1 MSDAA
6 DPKPDTEQQVEPMVL
21 SAEET
26 PKQEPADDSAAVNA
40 AAGNIEETSTETSA
54 SKPPSSEPAASPTPA
69 AKAEVVPVEAT
80 ATPEPVKPEP
90 TPEPPAPAA
99 PVDIPTV
106 ASTLE
111 VPASPQVAIPAADQ
125 DGGEWELLVEKVRTW
140 ISSGQLKEQWQSA
153 RTPLSLLAG
162 LIAVLLVLRLYSAV
176 LGVLDSIPLLPGLL
190 ELAGLVAVV
199 QFSLT
204 RLVRS
209 NDRREVIEGV
219 KQRWQSFRGRG

>member
-6 DPKPDTEQQVEPMVL
+6 DPKPDTEQQVEPVVL
-21 SAEET
+21 GTETTPDQEPMGEAAAVSSEEPLNQTPPTET
-26 PKQEPADDSAAVNA
+26 PATEAVAA
-40 AAGNIEETSTETSA
+40 
-54 SKPPSSEPAASPTPA
+54 
-69 AKAEVVPVEAT
+69 PVEAT
-80 ATPEPVKPEP
+80 A
-90 TPEPPAPAA
+90 EPPAPT
-99 PVDIPTV
+99 DIPTV

-111 VPASPQVAIPAADQ
+111 VPASPQLATPAADQ

-140 ISSGQLKEQWQSA
+140 ISSGQLQEQWQSA

-162 LIAVLLVLRLYSAV
+162 LIAVLLVLRVYSAV

-209 NDRREVIEGV
+209 NDRREVIEGL

>member
-1 MSDAA
+1 
-6 DPKPDTEQQVEPMVL
+6 
-21 SAEET
+21 
-26 PKQEPADDSAAVNA
+26 
-40 AAGNIEETSTETSA
+40 
-54 SKPPSSEPAASPTPA
+54 
-69 AKAEVVPVEAT
+69 VPVEAT
-80 ATPEPVKPEP
+80 GEPAKPEP
-90 TPEPPAPAA
+90 TPEPPAPT
-99 PVDIPTV
+99 DIPTV

-111 VPASPQVAIPAADQ
+111 VPASPQLATPAADQ

-140 ISSGQLKEQWQSA
+140 ISSGQLQEQWQSA

-162 LIAVLLVLRLYSAV
+162 LIAVLLVLRVYSAV

-209 NDRREVIEGV
+209 NDRREVIEGL

>member
-6 DPKPDTEQQVEPMVL
+6 DPKPDTEQQVEPVVL
-21 SAEET
+21 GTETTPDQEPMGEAAAVSSEEPLNQTPPTET
-26 PKQEPADDSAAVNA
+26 PATEAVA
-40 AAGNIEETSTETSA
+40 VA
-54 SKPPSSEPAASPTPA
+54 
-69 AKAEVVPVEAT
+69 VPVEAT
-80 ATPEPVKPEP
+80 AEPAKPEP
-90 TPEPPAPAA
+90 TPEPPAPT
-99 PVDIPTV
+99 DIPTV

-111 VPASPQVAIPAADQ
+111 VPASPQLATPAADQ
-125 DGGEWELLVEKVRTW
+125 DGGEWELLVEKVRNW
-140 ISSGQLKEQWQSA
+140 ISSGQLQEQWQSA

-162 LIAVLLVLRLYSAV
+162 LIAVLLVLRVYSAV

-209 NDRREVIEGV
+209 NDRREVIEGL

>member
-6 DPKPDTEQQVEPMVL
+6 DPKPDTEQQVEPVVL
-21 SAEET
+21 GTET
-26 PKQEPADDSAAVNA
+26 TPEQEPMGEAAAV
-40 AAGNIEETSTETSA
+40 
-54 SKPPSSEPAASPTPA
+54 SSEGPLNQTPPTETPA
-69 AKAEVVPVEAT
+69 AEEVAVPVEAT
-80 ATPEPVKPEP
+80 AEPAKPEP
-90 TPEPPAPAA
+90 TPEPPAPL
-99 PVDIPTV
+99 DIPTV

-111 VPASPQVAIPAADQ
+111 VPASPQVATPAADQ

-140 ISSGQLKEQWQSA
+140 ISSGQLQEQWQSA

-162 LIAVLLVLRLYSAV
+162 LIAVLLVLQVYSAV

-190 ELAGLVAVV
+190 ELAGLVTVV

-209 NDRREVIEGV
+209 NDRREVIEGL

>member
-6 DPKPDTEQQVEPMVL
+6 DPKPDTEQQVEPVVL
-21 SAEET
+21 GTETTPDQEPMGEAAAVSSEEPLNQTPPTET
-26 PKQEPADDSAAVNA
+26 PAS
-40 AAGNIEETSTETSA
+40 EELA
-54 SKPPSSEPAASPTPA
+54 
-69 AKAEVVPVEAT
+69 VPVEAT
-80 ATPEPVKPEP
+80 GEPAKPEP
-90 TPEPPAPAA
+90 TPEPPAPT
-99 PVDIPTV
+99 DIPTV

-111 VPASPQVAIPAADQ
+111 VPASPQLATPAADQ

-140 ISSGQLKEQWQSA
+140 ISSGQLQEQWQSA

-162 LIAVLLVLRLYSAV
+162 LIAVLLVLRVYSAV

-190 ELAGLVAVV
+190 ELAGLVTVV

-209 NDRREVIEGV
+209 NDRREVIEGL

>member
-1 MSDAA
+1 VSS
-6 DPKPDTEQQVEPMVL
+6 EEPL
-21 SAEET
+21 NQTPPTET
-26 PKQEPADDSAAVNA
+26 PATEAVAA
-40 AAGNIEETSTETSA
+40 
-54 SKPPSSEPAASPTPA
+54 
-69 AKAEVVPVEAT
+69 PVEAT
-80 ATPEPVKPEP
+80 AEPANPEP
-90 TPEPPAPAA
+90 TPEPPAPT
-99 PVDIPTV
+99 DIPTV

-111 VPASPQVAIPAADQ
+111 VPASPQLATPAADQ

-140 ISSGQLKEQWQSA
+140 ISSGQLQEQWQSA

-162 LIAVLLVLRLYSAV
+162 LIAVLLVLRVYSAV

-209 NDRREVIEGV
+209 NDRREVIEGL

>member
-6 DPKPDTEQQVEPMVL
+6 DPKPDTEQQVEPVVL
-21 SAEET
+21 GTETTPEQEPMGEAAAVSSEEPLNQTPPTET
-26 PKQEPADDSAAVNA
+26 PATEAVA
-40 AAGNIEETSTETSA
+40 
-54 SKPPSSEPAASPTPA
+54 
-69 AKAEVVPVEAT
+69 VPVEAT
-80 ATPEPVKPEP
+80 GEPAKPEP
-90 TPEPPAPAA
+90 TPEPPAPT
-99 PVDIPTV
+99 DIPTV

-111 VPASPQVAIPAADQ
+111 VPASPQLATPAADQ

-140 ISSGQLKEQWQSA
+140 ISSGQLQEQWQSA

-162 LIAVLLVLRLYSAV
+162 LIAVLLVLRVYSAV

-190 ELAGLVAVV
+190 ELAGLVTVV

-209 NDRREVIEGV
+209 NDRREVSEGL
-219 KQRWQSFRGRG
+219 KQRWKSFRGRG

>member
-6 DPKPDTEQQVEPMVL
+6 DPKPDTEQQVEPVVL
-21 SAEET
+21 GAEAT
-26 PKQEPADDSAAVNA
+26 PEQEPAVEAAAVSS
-40 AAGNIEETSTETSA
+40 EEPLNQTPPTET
-54 SKPPSSEPAASPTPA
+54 PATEAVA
-69 AKAEVVPVEAT
+69 APVEAT
-80 ATPEPVKPEP
+80 AEPANPEP
-90 TPEPPAPAA
+90 TAEPPAPT
-99 PVDIPTV
+99 DIPTV

-111 VPASPQVAIPAADQ
+111 VPASPKAAIPAADQ

-140 ISSGQLKEQWQSA
+140 ISSGQLQEQWQSA

-162 LIAVLLVLRLYSAV
+162 LIAVLLVLRVYSAV

-209 NDRREVIEGV
+209 NDRREVIEGL
-219 KQRWQSFRGRG
+219 KQRWKSFRGRG

>member
-6 DPKPDTEQQVEPMVL
+6 DPKPDTEQQVEPVDETVAVSSEQPL
-21 SAEET
+21 TQTPPTET
-26 PKQEPADDSAAVNA
+26 PTAEA
-40 AAGNIEETSTETSA
+40 E
-54 SKPPSSEPAASPTPA
+54 ASPT
-69 AKAEVVPVEAT
+69 EAT
-80 ATPEPVKPEP
+80 TEPPQPEV
-90 TPEPPAPAA
+90 TPEPPAPL
-99 PVDIPTV
+99 DIPTV

-111 VPASPQVAIPAADQ
+111 VPASPQIATSAADQ
-125 DGGEWELLVEKVRTW
+125 DGGEWDLLVQKVRAW
-140 ISSGQLKEQWQSA
+140 INSGQLQEQWQAA

-162 LIAVLLVLRLYSAV
+162 LIAVLLVLRVYSAV

-209 NDRREVIEGV
+209 NDRREVIEGL

>member
-6 DPKPDTEQQVEPMVL
+6 DPKPDTEQQVEPVVL
-21 SAEET
+21 GTETTPDQEPMGEAAAVSSEEPLNQTPPTET
-26 PKQEPADDSAAVNA
+26 PATEAVAA
-40 AAGNIEETSTETSA
+40 
-54 SKPPSSEPAASPTPA
+54 
-69 AKAEVVPVEAT
+69 PVEA
-80 ATPEPVKPEP
+80 
-90 TPEPPAPAA
+90 TPEPPAPT
-99 PVDIPTV
+99 DIPTV

-111 VPASPQVAIPAADQ
+111 VPASPQLATPAADQ

-140 ISSGQLKEQWQSA
+140 ISSGQLQEQWQSA

-162 LIAVLLVLRLYSAV
+162 LIAVLLVLRVYSAV

-209 NDRREVIEGV
+209 NDRREVIEGL

>member
-6 DPKPDTEQQVEPMVL
+6 YPKPDTEQQVEPMVL
-21 SAEET
+21 GAEET
-26 PKQEPADDSAAVNA
+26 PKQEPAVEAAAVNA
-40 AAGNIEETSTETSA
+40 AAGNIEETSTE
-54 SKPPSSEPAASPTPA
+54 PPAAE
-69 AKAEVVPVEAT
+69 AEAVPVEAT
-80 ATPEPVKPEP
+80 ATPEPVKSEP
-90 TPEPPAPAA
+90 APEPPASTA

-140 ISSGQLKEQWQSA
+140 ISSGQLQEQWQSA

-162 LIAVLLVLRLYSAV
+162 LIAVLLVLRVYSAV

-209 NDRREVIEGV
+209 NDRREVIEGL

>member
-6 DPKPDTEQQVEPMVL
+6 APKPDTEQQVEPMVL
-21 SAEET
+21 GAEET
-26 PKQEPADDSAAVNA
+26 PKQEPAVEAAAVNS

-111 VPASPQVAIPAADQ
+111 VPASPQVAIQAADQ

-140 ISSGQLKEQWQSA
+140 ISSGQLHEQWQSA

-162 LIAVLLVLRLYSAV
+162 LIAVLLVLRVYSAV

-209 NDRREVIEGV
+209 HDRREVIEGV
-219 KQRWQSFRGRG
+219 KQRWKSFRGRA

>member
-6 DPKPDTEQQVEPMVL
+6 DPKPDTEQQVEPVDDTVAVSSEQPL
-21 SAEET
+21 TQTPPTET
-26 PKQEPADDSAAVNA
+26 PTAEAEAAPA
-40 AAGNIEETSTETSA
+40 
-54 SKPPSSEPAASPTPA
+54 
-69 AKAEVVPVEAT
+69 EAT
-80 ATPEPVKPEP
+80 TEAPQPEATPE
-90 TPEPPAPAA
+90 TPAPL
-99 PVDIPTV
+99 DIPTV

-111 VPASPQVAIPAADQ
+111 VPASPQVATSAADQ
-125 DGGEWELLVEKVRTW
+125 DGGEWDLLVQKVRAW
-140 ISSGQLKEQWQSA
+140 ISSGQLQEQWQAA

-162 LIAVLLVLRLYSAV
+162 LIAVLLVLRVYSAV

-190 ELAGLVAVV
+190 ELAGLVAMV

-209 NDRREVIEGV
+209 NDRREVIEGL

>member
-6 DPKPDTEQQVEPMVL
+6 DPKPDTEQQVEPVDETVAVSSEQPL
-21 SAEET
+21 TQTPPTET
-26 PKQEPADDSAAVNA
+26 PTAEAEAAPA
-40 AAGNIEETSTETSA
+40 
-54 SKPPSSEPAASPTPA
+54 
-69 AKAEVVPVEAT
+69 EAT
-80 ATPEPVKPEP
+80 TEPPQPEATPE
-90 TPEPPAPAA
+90 TPAPL
-99 PVDIPTV
+99 DIPTV

-111 VPASPQVAIPAADQ
+111 VPASPQVATSAADQ
-125 DGGEWELLVEKVRTW
+125 DGGEWDLLVQKVRAW
-140 ISSGQLKEQWQSA
+140 ISSGQLQEQWQAA

-162 LIAVLLVLRLYSAV
+162 LIAVLLVLRVYSAV

-190 ELAGLVAVV
+190 ELAGLVAMV

-209 NDRREVIEGV
+209 NDRREVIEGL

>member
-6 DPKPDTEQQVEPMVL
+6 DPKPDTEQQVEPVDETVAVSSEEPL
-21 SAEET
+21 TQTPPTET
-26 PKQEPADDSAAVNA
+26 PTAEAEAAPTEATTEPAQ
-40 AAGNIEETSTETSA
+40 
-54 SKPPSSEPAASPTPA
+54 P
-69 AKAEVVPVEAT
+69 EV
-80 ATPEPVKPEP
+80 
-90 TPEPPAPAA
+90 TPEPPAPL
-99 PVDIPTV
+99 DIPTV

-111 VPASPQVAIPAADQ
+111 VPASPQVATSAADQ
-125 DGGEWELLVEKVRTW
+125 DGGEWDLLVQKVRAW
-140 ISSGQLKEQWQSA
+140 ISSGQLQEQWQAA

-162 LIAVLLVLRLYSAV
+162 LIAVLLVLRVYSAV

-209 NDRREVIEGV
+209 NDRREVIEGL

>member
-6 DPKPDTEQQVEPMVL
+6 DPKPDTEQQVEPVVL
-21 SAEET
+21 GTETTPDQEPMGEAAAVSSEEPLNQTPPTET
-26 PKQEPADDSAAVNA
+26 PATEAVA
-40 AAGNIEETSTETSA
+40 
-54 SKPPSSEPAASPTPA
+54 
-69 AKAEVVPVEAT
+69 VPVEAT
-80 ATPEPVKPEP
+80 GEPAKPEP
-90 TPEPPAPAA
+90 TPEPPAPT
-99 PVDIPTV
+99 DIPTV

-111 VPASPQVAIPAADQ
+111 VPASPQLATPAADQ

-140 ISSGQLKEQWQSA
+140 ISSGQLQEQWQSA

-162 LIAVLLVLRLYSAV
+162 LIAVLLVLRVYSAV

-209 NDRREVIEGV
+209 NDRREVIEGL

>member
-6 DPKPDTEQQVEPMVL
+6 DPKPDTEQQVEPVVQG
-21 SAEET
+21 AEAT
-26 PKQEPADDSAAVNA
+26 PEQEPAVEATAESSD
-40 AAGNIEETSTETSA
+40 EPSTET
-54 SKPPSSEPAASPTPA
+54 PAVETPA
-69 AKAEVVPVEAT
+69 AQAEAVPVEAT
-80 ATPEPVKPEP
+80 PAPVKPEP
-90 TPEPPAPAA
+90 APEPPAPPA

-111 VPASPQVAIPAADQ
+111 VPASPKAAIPAADQ

-140 ISSGQLKEQWQSA
+140 ISSGQLQEQWQSA

-162 LIAVLLVLRLYSAV
+162 LIAVLLVLRVYSAV

-209 NDRREVIEGV
+209 NDRREVIEGL
-219 KQRWQSFRGRG
+219 KQRWKSFRGRG